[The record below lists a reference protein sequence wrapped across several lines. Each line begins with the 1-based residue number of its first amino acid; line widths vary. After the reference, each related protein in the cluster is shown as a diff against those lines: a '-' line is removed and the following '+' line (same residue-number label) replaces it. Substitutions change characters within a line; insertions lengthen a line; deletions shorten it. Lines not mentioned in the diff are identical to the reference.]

1 MTTKISKITGQI
13 VRVSRRRFLNG
24 TAGAIATTG
33 AILLPQQTLATDE
46 PLTLEQMAHAL
57 HETVGRYSDRN
68 AEFQFDPP
76 LGKPDPNS
84 YLSLDFLL
92 ERLRHCSVDEIQCIL
107 KPLIGGAS

>member
-13 VRVSRRRFLNG
+13 VHVSRRRFLSG

-33 AILLPQQTLATDE
+33 AVLLPQQAIAADE
-46 PLTLEQMAHAL
+46 HLTLEQMANAL

-76 LGKPDPNS
+76 LDKPGPNAS
-84 YLSLDFLL
+84 LFLDFVL
-92 ERLRHCSVDEIQCIL
+92 ERLRHSSVDEIQCIL